1 LLAEDDSTAMT
12 RRALLLALLV
22 VLAGCANV
30 SPTGEYEAPDDW
42 QWPDDPPSD
51 RLGWENGY
59 WYNESIDVD
68 QSDGLSAAER
78 EAFVARTMARIE
90 VIRDL
95 EFTETVPVEVMSRAE
110 YREEFDFGAS
120 DDEDFVAW
128 NDQVWEALLIVGEN
142 SRTDD
147 ELGEL
152 YGSSVLGFYS
162 SARDEIVIVSDSETP
177 AIDRGT
183 LAHELVHAL
192 QDQQFGLGGGF
203 ETQDAQLARNG
214 IVEGDAR
221 YVERLYLSRCG
232 DEWDCVPTP
241 QSGSGGDD
249 AGDGG
254 SAGDADSRQSAPSQ
268 PNLGLY
274 LTIYQPYSDGPH
286 FVHTLRQEGGWDA
299 VNAVYE
305 NMPASTEQTIHP
317 AKYPDEEP
325 VEVTIPDR
333 SASDWSRFDRDP
345 VGDTVG
351 EASLYATFWYQ
362 RYVDRSDLRQ
372 NTGAFSDFDYNNS
385 VTAGWAGDLVV
396 PYRSDA
402 GEYGYVFRTEW
413 DTPADARE
421 FHDAYTTTLTL
432 MLGGDEVG
440 SGVYRVPDDRPFGD
454 AFRVTRDGTTVTIV
468 NAPTVDQL
476 DAVHRVE

>member
-1 LLAEDDSTAMT
+1 MT

-30 SPTGEYEAPDDW
+30 SPTGEYQDPDDW

-51 RLGWENGY
+51 RLGWEAGY

-68 QSDGLSAAER
+68 QSDGLSEAELD
-78 EAFVARTMARIE
+78 AFVARTMARIE
-90 VIRDL
+90 VVREL

-110 YREEFDFGAS
+110 YREQFDFGSS
-120 DDEDFVAW
+120 DDEEFVAW

-147 ELGEL
+147 ELGTL

-162 SARDEIVIVSDSETP
+162 PSRDEIVIVSDSPTP

-232 DEWDCVPTP
+232 EEWDCVPTP
-241 QSGSGGDD
+241 QSGGGGDGE

-254 SAGDADSRQSAPSQ
+254 SGSDGGNQQTAPSQ

-274 LTIYQPYSDGPH
+274 LTIYQPYSDGPN
-286 FVHTLRQEGGWDA
+286 FVHTLYQQGGWDA
-299 VNAVYE
+299 VNAVYDE
-305 NMPASTEQTIHP
+305 MPASTEQTIHP
-317 AKYPDEEP
+317 AKYPHERP

-333 SASDWSRFDRDP
+333 SAADWSRFDRDP

-362 RYVDRSDLRQ
+362 RYTDRSDLRQ
-372 NTGAFSDFDYNNS
+372 NTGAFSDFNYNTS

-432 MLGGDEVG
+432 MLGGEEVRP
-440 SGVYRVPDDRPFGD
+440 SVYRVPDDRPFGD
-454 AFRVTRDGTTVTIV
+454 AFRVIRDGTTVTIV
-468 NAPTVDQL
+468 NAPEVGQL
-476 DAVHRVE
+476 DSVHRPE